1 MNLTL
6 PRNITTEATANTAK
20 RAIDDV
26 RRLLSHE
33 TDRIAHVAEQL
44 SREAR
49 MQQTKV
55 LHDAGPQI
63 TTVARQLATSGRKTA
78 RDLGHDVKSLGG
90 EMRHVRLT
98 TEPRRSGPNLLPGL
112 ALVGGI
118 GAGIG
123 LMYLLDPKSGAR
135 RRAALRDRIMQ
146 LMRIGSER
154 ATGTASEFRNRTV
167 GVMDHARQTVRG
179 AGVGI
184 EGSES
189 MHEAIMANGHG
200 QGYGEP
206 MDTSD
211 RLADEEA
218 RVIIG

>member
-6 PRNITTEATANTAK
+6 PRNITTGATAITAK
-20 RAIDDV
+20 RSIGEV

-33 TDRIAHVAEQL
+33 TDRVAPVAEQL
-44 SREAR
+44 IRETGKL
-49 MQQTKV
+49 QTRV
-55 LHDAGPQI
+55 LRDACPQI
-63 TTVARQLATSGRKTA
+63 TTAAIRLTTRGRKTA
-78 RDLGHDVKSLGG
+78 RDLGHDVKSLAG
-90 EMRHVRLT
+90 EMRRVRLT

-146 LMRIGSER
+146 LMRIGRQR

-167 GVMDHARQTVRG
+167 GVMDQARQAVRG
-179 AGVGI
+179 AGTGI
-184 EGSES
+184 EASES
-189 MHEAIMANGHG
+189 MHEPIMVNGHG
-200 QGYGEP
+200 VGYGEP

-211 RLADEEA
+211 RFADEEA